1 MKPIVFSFIIAC
13 SYFLV
18 GCDVQ
23 NKDSLVRY
31 SSFGEVV
38 SLKSEKIEVPP
49 VLLNKTKRKVGKPAF
64 RFVLLI

>member
-38 SLKSEKIEVPP
+38 SLK
-49 VLLNKTKRKVGKPAF
+49 
-64 RFVLLI
+64 

>member
-31 SSFGEVV
+31 SSFCN
-38 SLKSEKIEVPP
+38 KIWNDICSDVDAL
-49 VLLNKTKRKVGKPAF
+49 VA
-64 RFVLLI
+64 